1 MSLVLKRKVSKT
13 EVSLLLVYRKIA
25 MEKEL
30 FSNTLGYLMIS
41 AKRNIVLGDF
51 NFSYKNDLPIS
62 SLMQKFN
69 FWQLVGEPT
78 HIRGGLI
85 DQIYISKDFSVLSH
99 LKAQVLSVYYSDH
112 DAIEVTTDKLM

>member
-69 FWQLVGEPT
+69 F
-78 HIRGGLI
+78 
-85 DQIYISKDFSVLSH
+85 
-99 LKAQVLSVYYSDH
+99 
-112 DAIEVTTDKLM
+112 